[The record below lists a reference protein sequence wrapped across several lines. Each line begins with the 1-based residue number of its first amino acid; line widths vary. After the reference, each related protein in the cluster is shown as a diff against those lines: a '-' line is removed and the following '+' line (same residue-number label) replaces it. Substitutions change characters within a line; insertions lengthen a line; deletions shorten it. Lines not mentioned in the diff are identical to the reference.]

1 MNSGSCSQT
10 SSSWPIVAIYVEYCK
25 LCGLQV
31 VVILLHT
38 TWWAKLDRPLAA
50 TIK

>member
-25 LCGLQV
+25 LCGL
-31 VVILLHT
+31 VVILLHAVG
-38 TWWAKLDRPLAA
+38 WAKLNRPLAA

>member
-10 SSSWPIVAIYVEYCK
+10 SSSWPIVAINVEYCN
-25 LCGLQV
+25 GL

-38 TWWAKLDRPLAA
+38 IWWAKLDRPLEA

>member
-1 MNSGSCSQT
+1 MNSGSCGQT
-10 SSSWPIVAIYVEYCK
+10 SSSWPIVPIYVEYRK
-25 LCGLQV
+25 LCGL

-38 TWWAKLDRPLAA
+38 IWWAKLALEA

>member
-10 SSSWPIVAIYVEYCK
+10 LSSWPIVAIYVEYCK
-25 LCGLQV
+25 LCGL

-38 TWWAKLDRPLAA
+38 IWWAKLDRPLAP